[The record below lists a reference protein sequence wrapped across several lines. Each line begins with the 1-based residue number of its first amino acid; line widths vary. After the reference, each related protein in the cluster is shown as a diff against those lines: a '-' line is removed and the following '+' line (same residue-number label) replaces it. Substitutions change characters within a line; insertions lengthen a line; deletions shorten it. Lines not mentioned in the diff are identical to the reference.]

1 VNTPTI
7 APQHKRRLQAHFGLT
22 KMPFRKNMAAAD
34 MFDSRSQRELLA
46 GLQMWTELGG
56 IALIVGQSGVGK
68 SITMRR
74 FLRDLDETRFFVLK
88 LSHLP
93 TTPTGLLRSLCRLL
107 GLPMRNHAADLFDR
121 AQGYL
126 ASYQQD
132 HGPHP
137 LLVIDDVEGLG
148 VPSFDLLRRLTAYDL
163 DAADHFSMLIAGT
176 EDMLPTL
183 QHHSLEPLR
192 GRIGYAQPLRP
203 FSLEDTRNYI
213 RFHLRRVDADPKL
226 FSDSAIKRMFQA
238 TKGRPR
244 TINLLCLYLMI
255 QAAIAG
261 IDAVDGNFAA
271 SQIGAHPFF
280 QQPPEA

>member
-1 VNTPTI
+1 MNTPTI
-7 APQHKRRLQAHFGLT
+7 APQYKRRLQAHFGLT

-56 IALIVGQSGVGK
+56 IALVVGQSGVGK

-74 FLRDLDETRFFVLK
+74 FLRDLPDNRFFVLK

-93 TTPTGLLRSLCRLL
+93 TTPMGLLRSLSRLL
-107 GLPMRNHAADLFDR
+107 GLPMRNHAADLFDH

-163 DAADHFSMLIAGT
+163 DAADRFSMLIAGT

-183 QHHSLEPLR
+183 QHHRLEPLR

-213 RFHLRRVDADPKL
+213 RFHLQRVDADLKL
-226 FSDSAIKRMFQA
+226 FSDPAIKHMFQA
-238 TKGRPR
+238 TKGKPR
-244 TINLLCLYLMI
+244 IINLLCLYLMI

-261 IDAVDGNFAA
+261 IDIIDGDFAA
-271 SQIGAHPFF
+271 SQIAAHPFF
-280 QQPPEA
+280 QQPSET

>member
-1 VNTPTI
+1 MNTPTI
-7 APQHKRRLQAHFGLT
+7 APKYKRRLQAHFALT

-34 MFDSRSQRELLA
+34 MFDSRSQREVIA

-56 IALIVGQSGVGK
+56 IALIVGPSGVGK

-74 FLRDLDETRFFVLK
+74 FLRDLDDSRFCVLK

-93 TTPTGLLRSLCRLL
+93 TTPTGLLRSLSRLL
-107 GLPMRNHAADLFDR
+107 GLPLRNHPADLFDQ
-121 AQGYL
+121 AQAYL

-137 LLVIDDVEGLG
+137 LLVIDDIEGLG
-148 VPSFDLLRRLTAYDL
+148 VPSFDLIRRLTAYDL
-163 DAADHFSMLIAGT
+163 DAADNFSILIAGT

-183 QHHSLEPLR
+183 QHHTLEPLR
-192 GRIGYAQPLRP
+192 GRIAYAQPLRP

-213 RFHLRRVDADPKL
+213 RFHLQRVDADLKL
-226 FSDSAIKRMFQA
+226 FSDPAIKRMFQA
-238 TKGRPR
+238 TRGKPR
-244 TINLLCLYLMI
+244 IINLLCLYLMI

-261 IDAVDGNFAA
+261 IDTVDGDFAA
-271 SQIGAHPFF
+271 AQIAAHPFF
-280 QQPPEA
+280 QQHPEA